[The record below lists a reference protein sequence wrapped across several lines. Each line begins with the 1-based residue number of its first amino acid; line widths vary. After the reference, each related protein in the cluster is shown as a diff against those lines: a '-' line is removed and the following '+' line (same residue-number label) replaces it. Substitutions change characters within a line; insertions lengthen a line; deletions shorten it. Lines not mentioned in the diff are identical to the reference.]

1 MPSCEERI
9 YSNDYYDFL
18 IDYMV
23 EEIQYSNLGLDYC
36 YAKISNLLSV
46 VFVQKNNVPPFSL
59 SEYSYRFV
67 PKLYV
72 PMETVSFPLLKSGIL
87 QVQNEPLELTGR
99 NVVIGIADS
108 GIDYRNP
115 AFRRPDGSSRILAI
129 WDQTIPYSDGR
140 SDAANRNGSI
150 GNRGSGNQNG
160 SMGNPDFG
168 NQNDVQTTRLSRWN
182 DDSIVERTSMD
193 VPFGTVFTRE
203 EIDFALGQE
212 APLDYVPTVDE
223 TGHGTAMACAAG
235 GYVLPGRVF
244 SGQGTLNQTTQM
256 PPGQGTLEQSEQIL
270 GGAIDAEFVIV
281 KCKDAK
287 AYLRD
292 YYFVPDGVTAYS
304 DADIMMAYR
313 FIDSYQIL
321 FERPVVYALG
331 LGSNSGAHDGSS
343 VFSEFLNG
351 LTVRRGRAAVVCGG
365 NEGNQRLHFRGFGDM
380 DAELRVGNGENGF
393 VLEIWG
399 EIPGFLSL
407 QVTSPGGEST
417 PFLEV
422 NNNQTR
428 VYRFIYERT
437 ILQVD
442 SELIE
447 QSSGKELVVI
457 RFAAPTAGVW
467 TLRVRGN
474 QVFHMWLPVRSL
486 LTGDTYFLKPEPD
499 RTITEPG
506 YAEGVITVSA
516 YQDSNNSIWSE
527 SGRGYRRTSPAS
539 DVSSPDQDLEV
550 REEVIGGR
558 QKPDLAVPGV
568 DVPVVESTSAGNYVR
583 LEKTGTSL
591 SAAITAGAVAQLLQ
605 WAIIEGNDSNI
616 KSREVKSYLQIGADQ
631 DAGTIYPNNQWGYGR
646 LNLQGVF
653 DVISQIR

>member
-1 MPSCEERI
+1 
-9 YSNDYYDFL
+9 
-18 IDYMV
+18 MV
-23 EEIQYSNLGLDYC
+23 QEIQYSKLGLDYC
-36 YAKISNLLSV
+36 YANLSNLLSV

-115 AFRRPDGSSRILAI
+115 AFRRSDGSSRILAI
-129 WDQTIPYSDGR
+129 WDQTIPY
-140 SDAANRNGSI
+140 NG
-150 GNRGSGNQNG
+150 GNQGSGNQNG
-160 SMGNPDFG
+160 ARENPGSGNQNGARDNST
-168 NQNDVQTTRLSRWN
+168 NQNDVQTTRLNRWN

-203 EIDFALGQE
+203 DINFALEQE
-212 APLDYVPTVDE
+212 SPLEYVPTVDE

-235 GYVLPGRVF
+235 GYVLPGRMF
-244 SGQGTLNQTTQM
+244 ADQGGLNQMAQMPSGQGILD
-256 PPGQGTLEQSEQIL
+256 QSGQIL

-304 DADIMMAYR
+304 DVDIMMAYR

-321 FERPVVYALG
+321 FERPVVYAFG

-428 VYRFIYERT
+428 VYRFIYEKT

-457 RFAAPTAGVW
+457 RFVAPTAGVW

-474 QVFHMWLPVRSL
+474 QVFHMWLPVRSF

-527 SGRGYRRTSPAS
+527 SGRGYRRASPAS
-539 DVSSPDQDLEV
+539 GISSPGQDLEV
-550 REEVIGGR
+550 QEEVIGGK
-558 QKPDLAVPGV
+558 QKPDLAAPGV
-568 DVPVVESTSAGNYVR
+568 NVPVVESTSVGGYVR

-591 SAAITAGAVAQLLQ
+591 SAAITAGAVAQFLQ

-616 KSREVKSYLQIGADQ
+616 KSREVKSYLQIGADR

-646 LNLQGVF
+646 LYLQGVF